1 VSVARVVVL
10 GWAGRGAVDVCGR
23 AVDPKGDE
31 GEGERGERRER

>member
-1 VSVARVVVL
+1 
-10 GWAGRGAVDVCGR
+10 VDVCGR